1 MRKFLLLALTLMY
14 GTNVYGMDE
23 NASGFT
29 RNINGTLVNNGTYI
43 INDQVNIGASGILHN
58 YSTIT
63 IPDDAT
69 WDSNLGSFA
78 KFVGEEGAQIVH
90 YDHFTDGSDLNSID
104 LNSIFGNTYSDK
116 RVRNTAFF
124 HEGID
129 MENIIVIFAP
139 SSIVKDFSE
148 LTPEQKNNRLYVM
161 ITKDIR
167 NNNWLEGRED
177 GQNLLEV
184 KNGTIDPINMDCNT
198 GCKKPENDPDVEVI
212 NLKYSKGKFIIS
224 GNNSLY
230 EDGTVTV
237 APDTTLDFTQKDS
250 LYQSDIKLEA
260 AEEGAQKA
268 TINFNASEETT
279 HSIVKTL
286 DASAGNYFIAPNN
299 TVIISTG
306 AKLIG

>member
-69 WDSNLGSFA
+69 WDSNQGSFA
-78 KFVGEEGAQIVH
+78 KFVGDEGSQIVH
-90 YDHFTDGSDLNSID
+90 HDHFIDGSDPDSIY
-104 LNSIFGNTYSDK
+104 GNTYSDI

-124 HEGID
+124 HKGIG
-129 MENIIVIFAP
+129 MENITMRFEP
-139 SSIVKDFSE
+139 SSIVNDFSE
-148 LTPEQKNNRLYVM
+148 LTSEEKNNRLYVM
-161 ITKDIR
+161 TTKDIG
-167 NNNWLEGRED
+167 NNNLLEERED

-268 TINFNASEETT
+268 TINFNAPGEIT
-279 HSIVKTL
+279 HSIAKTL
-286 DASAGNYFIAPNN
+286 DASAGNYVIAPNN

>member
-14 GTNVYGMDE
+14 GTSVYGMDE

-43 INDQVNIGASGILHN
+43 VNDQVNIGASGILHN

-63 IPDDAT
+63 IPDNAA
-69 WDSNLGSFA
+69 WDGNHGSFT
-78 KFVGEEGAQIVH
+78 KFVGEEGSQIVH
-90 YDHFTDGSDLNSID
+90 HDHFIDGSDPDSIYE
-104 LNSIFGNTYSDK
+104 NIYSDI

-124 HEGID
+124 HKGIG
-129 MENIIVIFAP
+129 MENITMRFEP
-139 SSIVKDFSE
+139 SSIVNDFSG
-148 LTPEQKNNRLYVM
+148 LTSEQKNNRLYVM
-161 ITKDIR
+161 TTKDLGE
-167 NNNWLEGRED
+167 NNLIEERED

-184 KNGTIDPINMDCNT
+184 KNETSDTINMDCNT
-198 GCKKPENDPDVEVI
+198 GCKKPGSDPDVEVI
-212 NLKYSKGKFIIS
+212 NLKYSKGKFNIS

-230 EDGTVTV
+230 QDGTVTV
-237 APDTTLDFTQKDS
+237 APDTTLDFTKENS
-250 LYQSDIKLEA
+250 LYQSDINLKPAGEN
-260 AEEGAQKA
+260 EQKA

-286 DASAGNYFIAPNN
+286 DASEGNYVIAPNN
-299 TVIISTG
+299 TVVISTG